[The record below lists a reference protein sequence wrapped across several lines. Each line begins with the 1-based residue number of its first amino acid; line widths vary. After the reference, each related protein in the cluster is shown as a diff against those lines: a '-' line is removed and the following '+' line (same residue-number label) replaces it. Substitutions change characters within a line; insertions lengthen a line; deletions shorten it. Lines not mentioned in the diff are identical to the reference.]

1 MAANIRAV
9 YKESSIPAPTLKFDL
24 IVKNGTGSGTYE
36 ENEVVSIQANAPVAG
51 MEFDRWKTNSGKV
64 TFDNYKSINTTV
76 TILDSNA
83 EIEALYKKIVPVHT
97 HTYGKWSYDN
107 IGHWQECT
115 DPACPNK
122 AYTIKYQGYHQF
134 STSRDT
140 TCNVCGYKRTLPT
153 YNFID
158 GTNGEWIK
166 NSGKDLGFKADGEFS
181 KFTGVKVDGTLI
193 GADKYT
199 AVTGST
205 LVTLKKDYLET
216 LSVGKH
222 TLTVV
227 YIDGECTTEFEV
239 KNKVVEKPGTEEDKK
254 PGTDVE
260 KPITPEEDKNPGTD
274 AEKPG
279 KEDTKPSTN
288 TEKPINS
295 KEDKKT
301 DVKSEKKKS
310 LNTAYS
316 ENMGQWMALLLMSGF
331 VLVLSVFKKKR
342 N

>member
-1 MAANIRAV
+1 M
-9 YKESSIPAPTLKFDL
+9 
-24 IVKNGTGSGTYE
+24 KNGTGSGTYE
-36 ENEVVSIQANAPVAG
+36 ENEVVSIKADAAPAG
-51 MEFDRWKTNSGKV
+51 EEFDRWMITSGTAV
-64 TFDNYKSINTTV
+64 LDNYRSPNTTI
-76 TILDSNA
+76 TIKDSNVK
-83 EIEALYKKIVPVHT
+83 IEALYKKLVPVHT

-122 AYTIKYQGYHQF
+122 AYTIKYQDYHQF

-158 GTNGEWIK
+158 GANGEWIK
-166 NSGKDLGFKADGEFS
+166 NSGKDLGFKADGEIS

-199 AVTGST
+199 AITGST

-216 LSVGKH
+216 LSDGKH

-227 YIDGECTTEFEV
+227 YKDGECTTEFEV
-239 KNKVVEKPGTEEDKK
+239 KNKVVEKPGTEEDTK
-254 PGTDVE
+254 PGTDTE
-260 KPITPEEDKNPGTD
+260 NPAKPEEDK
-274 AEKPG
+274 
-279 KEDTKPSTN
+279 KPSTN
-288 TEKPINS
+288 TEKPTTS
-295 KEDKKT
+295 KVDKKK
-301 DVKSEKKKS
+301 DVKSDKKKS

-316 ENMGQWMALLLMSGF
+316 YNMGQWMALLLTSGF
-331 VLVLSVFKKKR
+331 VLALTVFKKKR